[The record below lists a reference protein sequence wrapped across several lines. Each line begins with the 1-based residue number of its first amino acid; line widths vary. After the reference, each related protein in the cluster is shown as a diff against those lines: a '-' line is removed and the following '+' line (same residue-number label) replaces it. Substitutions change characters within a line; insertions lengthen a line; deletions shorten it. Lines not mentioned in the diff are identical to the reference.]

1 MKLWLWKKKY
11 IGSLAKLRKATI
23 SFVMSV
29 CLSFVRMAPYW
40 MDVLKVTFLC
50 IIQKSFKKKLCFF
63 KI

>member
-1 MKLWLWKKKY
+1 MKLWLWKKKN
-11 IGSLAKLRKATI
+11 IGSLEKLRKATI

-50 IIQKSFKKKLCFF
+50 IIQKILRKKIMFL
-63 KI
+63 